1 MFLLQ
6 KEMPEKLQTI
16 KTAWLD
22 SGSWV
27 QSDYGY
33 IAGFVTNTA
42 P

>member
-27 QSDYGY
+27 QFGWGSV
-33 IAGFVTNTA
+33 AGLVA
-42 P
+42 ELD